1 MAINKFLS
9 KEQAL
14 DILDKVSFFDDLT
27 KAEKKVLAEFNWC
40 FIVYENHDYLTDE
53 GSLDK
58 RFFVLLSGKVNIIKG
73 IQKQIITQFKAGEII
88 GEISFLTN
96 EPRTASVVAT
106 TKTAALVID
115 QELMEEMPV
124 ELREK
129 VKDQI
134 ILKMAQRLNRMNNRM
149 TLGTI

>member
-1 MAINKFLS
+1 MAVNKFLT

-27 KAEKKVLAEFNWC
+27 LEEKKALAEFNWC
-40 FIVYENHDYLTDE
+40 FIVYDSQDYLTDE

-58 RFFVLLSGKVNIIKG
+58 RFFVLLSGQVNIIKG

-88 GEISFLTN
+88 GEISFLSN

-106 TKTAALVID
+106 TKTAALAID
-115 QELMEEMPV
+115 QELMEEMPI

-134 ILKMAQRLNRMNNRM
+134 ILKMAQRLNRMNNRL
-149 TLGTI
+149 TLGNI

>member
-9 KEQAL
+9 KEKAL

-27 KAEKKVLAEFNWC
+27 HAEKQILAEFNWC

-58 RFFVLLSGKVNIIKG
+58 RFFVLLSGQVNIIKG

>member
-1 MAINKFLS
+1 MAVNKFLS

-27 KAEKKVLAEFNWC
+27 SEEKKTLAEFNWC
-40 FIVYENHDYLTDE
+40 FIVYDNQDYLTDE

-58 RFFVLLSGKVNIIKG
+58 RFFVLLSGHVNIIKG

-115 QELMEEMPV
+115 QELMEEMPI

-134 ILKMAQRLNRMNNRM
+134 ILKMAQRLNRMNNRL
-149 TLGTI
+149 TLGNI